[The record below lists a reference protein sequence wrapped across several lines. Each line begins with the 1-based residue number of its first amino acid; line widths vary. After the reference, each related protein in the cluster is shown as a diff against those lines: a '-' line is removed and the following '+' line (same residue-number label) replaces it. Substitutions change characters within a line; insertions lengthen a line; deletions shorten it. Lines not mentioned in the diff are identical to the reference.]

1 MENIHECVICDAS
14 IWPVAH
20 GHLCYKHR
28 MIHATLSANPR
39 AIEAVRRIERTY
51 FALGAQQ
58 PAHQLANRR
67 AHGHWVVQLGD
78 ILRAYGVHQERE
90 GGAGH
95 DESEAA

>member
-1 MENIHECVICDAS
+1 MMEIHECVVCGVS
-14 IWPVAH
+14 IWLTEGYLCL
-20 GHLCYKHR
+20 GHRTIRGQMALDTR
-28 MIHATLSANPR
+28 MMA
-39 AIEAVRRIERTY
+39 AVRRIERTY

-78 ILRAYGVHQERE
+78 ILRAYGVHQEPQN
-90 GGAGH
+90 H